1 MARFPIGTGEAI
13 PEAAWAMDR
22 DDQLTSDI
30 LAALACLPF
39 DRQAEG
45 MRQAISRALKYM
57 PTCRIHEIRRRI
69 TVEMDESI
77 PAVRSTLDIL
87 DGQLALR
94 EIADGALWR

>member
-1 MARFPIGTGEAI
+1 MIPIGITSRFAH
-13 PEAAWAMDR
+13 AAGAMDT

-45 MRQAISRALKYM
+45 MRQAISRALKHM
-57 PTCRIHEIRRRI
+57 PSCRIHEIRRRI
-69 TVEMDESI
+69 VLEMDDQI
-77 PAVRSTLDIL
+77 PAVRSTLDII